1 MPSLGCDS
9 TTVVVAARNSS
20 AAIPLGIGTKTGMTR
35 HVKNLNHASDCSTG
49 FIAPSSFVHV
59 GMRLFLGVTQTS
71 GIDTQAILEAIL
83 AITAKTT
90 TKQPPTLN
98 PNYYAVIV
106 IITWD
111 VKILLTI
118 VTIIGMSQT
127 HVVILQV

>member
-1 MPSLGCDS
+1 
-9 TTVVVAARNSS
+9 
-20 AAIPLGIGTKTGMTR
+20 MTR
-35 HVKNLNHASDCSTG
+35 HVKNLNHASDCLTG
-49 FIAPSSFVHV
+49 FIAPSSLVHV

>member
-1 MPSLGCDS
+1 MHSLGCDS
-9 TTVVVAARNSS
+9 TTVVVAVRNSS
-20 AAIPLGIGTKTGMTR
+20 AAIPFGIGTKTRMTR

-49 FIAPSSFVHV
+49 FIAPSSLVHV

-83 AITAKTT
+83 AIAAKTA

-118 VTIIGMSQT
+118 VTIIGMSQI